1 MNFPPHHAIE
11 SVVDEALPLDGSLAL
26 EPHRNDDS
34 PEMAA
39 AVAGARVPDMQMTLI
54 DHFDVNSGETLA
66 QLGFNTRTPIGRFRH
81 VTTLAGNRRDQEAV
95 TGIVRTCGCSSSGF
109 GMTRSRTPFL

>member
-1 MNFPPHHAIE
+1 MDLAPHRAIE
-11 SVVDEALPLDGSLAL
+11 SVVDEALPLNGSLAF
-26 EPHRNDDS
+26 EPLRNDDG

-39 AVAGARVPDMQMTLI
+39 AVAGTHVPDMQMTLV

-66 QLGFNTRTPIGRFRH
+66 QLGFNARTPIGRVGH
-81 VTTLAGNRRDQEAV
+81 VILSAADRSDQEAV

>member
-11 SVVDEALPLDGSLAL
+11 SIVDEALPLDGSLAL
-26 EPHRNDDS
+26 EPHRNDDG

-39 AVAGARVPDMQMTLI
+39 AVAGTHVPDMQMTLV

-66 QLGFNTRTPIGRFRH
+66 QLGFNTRTTIGRIRH
-81 VTTLAGNRRDQEAV
+81 VTTLAGNRRDQETV

-109 GMTRSRTPFL
+109 GMIRSRTPFL

>member
-1 MNFPPHHAIE
+1 MNFPPHRAIE

-26 EPHRNDDS
+26 EPHRNDDG

-39 AVAGARVPDMQMTLI
+39 AVAGAHMPNMQMTLV
-54 DHFDVNSGETLA
+54 DHFDVNSGKTLA
-66 QLGFNTRTPIGRFRH
+66 QLGFNARTPIRRIRH
-81 VTTLAGNRRDQEAV
+81 VTMLADDRRDQEAV